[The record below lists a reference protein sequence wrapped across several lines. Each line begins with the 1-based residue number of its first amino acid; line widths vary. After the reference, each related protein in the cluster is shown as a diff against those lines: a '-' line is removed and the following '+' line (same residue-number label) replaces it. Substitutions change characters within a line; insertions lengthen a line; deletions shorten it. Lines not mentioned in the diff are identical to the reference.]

1 MNLMLKI
8 VSAEP
13 GSIDVKRTGRKMKET
28 CRQKGITVK
37 TIQKELYIGSFQS
50 IYAWFSG
57 KTLPSLDN
65 MYRLSRLLGVPMEAL
80 IVDAAKDAW
89 VLLEDWVKNTGLEKR
104 VQIYYWKQR
113 DYFRQ
118 NITISD

>member
-1 MNLMLKI
+1 MNFMLKI

-13 GSIDVKRTGRKMKET
+13 GGIDVKQTGKQMKET

-65 MYRLSRLLGVPMEAL
+65 MYRLSRRLGVPMEAL
-80 IVDAAKDAW
+80 IAGAAKDVW
-89 VLLEDWVKNTGLEKR
+89 VLLEEWGKNTGLEKR
-104 VQIYYWKQR
+104 VQIYYRKQMAAF
-113 DYFRQ
+113 Y
-118 NITISD
+118 S

>member
-8 VSAEP
+8 ASAEP

-89 VLLEDWVKNTGLEKR
+89 VLLEEWVKNTGLEKR

-113 DYFRQ
+113 DYFR
-118 NITISD
+118 

>member
-8 VSAEP
+8 ASAEP
-13 GSIDVKRTGRKMKET
+13 GSIDVKRTGRKMKEI

-80 IVDAAKDAW
+80 IVDEAKDAW
-89 VLLEDWVKNTGLEKR
+89 VLLEEWVKNTGLEKR

-113 DYFRQ
+113 DYFR
-118 NITISD
+118 

>member
-1 MNLMLKI
+1 MNFMLKI

-13 GSIDVKRTGRKMKET
+13 GGIDVKQTGKQMKET

-65 MYRLSRLLGVPMEAL
+65 MYRLSRLLEMPMEAL
-80 IVDAAKDAW
+80 IVDAVKDAW
-89 VLLEDWVKNTGLEKR
+89 VLLEEQVKNAGLEKR
-104 VQIYYWKQR
+104 VQIYCRKQMAAF
-113 DYFRQ
+113 Y
-118 NITISD
+118 S

>member
-1 MNLMLKI
+1 MNFMLKI

-13 GSIDVKRTGRKMKET
+13 GGIDIQQTGKKIKET

-57 KTLPSLDN
+57 KTMPSLDN

-80 IVDAAKDAW
+80 IVDTAKDAW
-89 VLLEDWVKNTGLEKR
+89 VLLEGWVKNTGLEKR
-104 VQIYYWKQR
+104 VQSYYRSQMA
-113 DYFRQ
+113 D
-118 NITISD
+118 SCS